1 MSLTTALAHSRPDDA
16 EAARVAAR
24 VAAWAVRRLGD
35 SLADSTAPADIAR
48 PIELLEPLLHEIEE
62 ALLRA
67 AEATG
72 GASPAPSAR
81 GAAEQFGQASATT
94 VLLRLH
100 LEQITTRLRGFG
112 LNFPA
117 NTADRSP
124 RAAAAQRTAPQTVH
138 TPRPVQP
145 PAAVPAAPIVTAPGR
160 TTRR

>member
-1 MSLTTALAHSRPDDA
+1 MSLTTALSHSRPDDA
-16 EAARVAAR
+16 EAAR

-35 SLADSTAPADIAR
+35 SLADSALPSDIAR

-72 GASPAPSAR
+72 GASAAPSAR
-81 GAAEQFGQASATT
+81 AAAEQFGQAGATT

-100 LEQITTRLRGFG
+100 LEQIAARLRGFG
-112 LNFPA
+112 LDFPA
-117 NTADRSP
+117 DAADRSP
-124 RAAAAQRTAPQTVH
+124 RAAAAQRTAPQSVPV
-138 TPRPVQP
+138 PRSVRP
-145 PAAVPAAPIVTAPGR
+145 PAPVPATPIHTTPGH